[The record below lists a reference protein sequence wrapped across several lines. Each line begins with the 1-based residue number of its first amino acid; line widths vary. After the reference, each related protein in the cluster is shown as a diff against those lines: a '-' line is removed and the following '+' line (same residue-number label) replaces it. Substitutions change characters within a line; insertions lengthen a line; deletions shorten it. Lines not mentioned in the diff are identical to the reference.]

1 MRVCYILGNLTA
13 RTDDARQRLF
23 DTYRA
28 FETLLN
34 ILKTAL
40 NSDLKVKVSVT
51 VKVSIKNGCDWC
63 WVCC

>member
-40 NSDLKVKVSVT
+40 SSDLKVKVSIYVFAT
-51 VKVSIKNGCDWC
+51 RVSLPLSR
-63 WVCC
+63 